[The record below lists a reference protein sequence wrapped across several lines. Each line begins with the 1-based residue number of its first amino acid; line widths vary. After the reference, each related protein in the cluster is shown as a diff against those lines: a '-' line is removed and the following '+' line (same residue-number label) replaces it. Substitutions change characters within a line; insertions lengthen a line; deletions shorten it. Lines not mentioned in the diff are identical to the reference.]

1 MARPRT
7 FDEDQVLDSAMD
19 VFWRKGYAATTPQ
32 DLVDELGLGKGSLY
46 NAFGGKRALFDR
58 ALTRYRDT
66 QAVRLTE
73 LLEGPGPVRAR
84 IREALRLLVELDFT
98 DSDRRGCM
106 AVNTA
111 TELARSDP
119 AAAETV
125 RRMFARTEQAFLAEL
140 QKAQRAGEID
150 AARDVRALAS
160 LLLGAV
166 IGMRVLAKTADGR
179 AQVERVVDGLLD
191 TL

>member
-1 MARPRT
+1 MARPRK
-7 FDEDQVLDSAMD
+7 FDEGQVLESAMD

-58 ALTRYRDT
+58 ALARYRDT

-73 LLEGPGPVRAR
+73 LLDGPAPVRTR

-98 DSDRRGCM
+98 DPDRRGCM

-111 TELARSDP
+111 TELASADP
-119 AAAETV
+119 EAAEAV
-125 RRMFARTEQAFLAEL
+125 RKMFARTEQAFLAAL
-140 QKAQRAGEID
+140 QEAQRAGEID
-150 AARDVRALAS
+150 AARDVRALAA
-160 LLLGAV
+160 LLLSTV